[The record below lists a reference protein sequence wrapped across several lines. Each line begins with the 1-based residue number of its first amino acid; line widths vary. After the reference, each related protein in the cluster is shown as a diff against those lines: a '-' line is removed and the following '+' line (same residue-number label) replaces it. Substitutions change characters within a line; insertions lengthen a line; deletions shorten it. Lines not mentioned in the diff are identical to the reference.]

1 MNPLFHTFF
10 QQYRHLINHLN
21 DALKEHGLFSS
32 QWTILFVLK
41 ERGPMTLTAIWKY
54 LNVEAPTVTRTVSRL
69 ETLGYVKRE
78 EGTDRREKIVRLT
91 DEGLAL
97 MPEVEASVLAFE
109 AAMMANLT
117 KEEVAQLERLL
128 GKMKG

>member
-10 QQYRHLINHLN
+10 QQYRFLINHLN

-54 LNVEAPTVTRTVSRL
+54 LNVEAPTVTRTVARL
-69 ETLGYVKRE
+69 ETLGFVKRE
-78 EGTDRREKIVRLT
+78 EGTDRRERIVHLT
-91 DEGLAL
+91 DEGHAL

-117 KEEVAQLERLL
+117 KEEAAQLEYLL

>member
-10 QQYRHLINHLN
+10 QQYRFLINHLN
-21 DALKEHGLFSS
+21 EALKEHGLFSS
-32 QWTILFVLK
+32 QWTILYVLK
-41 ERGPMTLTAIWKY
+41 EQGPMTLTAIWKY
-54 LNVEAPTVTRTVSRL
+54 LDVEAPTVTRTVARL
-69 ETLGYVKRE
+69 ETLGFVKRE
-78 EGTDRREKIVRLT
+78 EGADRREKIVHLT

-117 KEEVAQLERLL
+117 EEEVIQLERLL
-128 GKMKG
+128 RKMKG

>member
-54 LNVEAPTVTRTVSRL
+54 LNVEAPTVTRTVARL

-117 KEEVAQLERLL
+117 KEEAAQLEHLL

>member
-10 QQYRHLINHLN
+10 QQYRFLINHLN

-54 LNVEAPTVTRTVSRL
+54 LDVEAPTVTRTVARL
-69 ETLGYVKRE
+69 ETLGLVKRE
-78 EGTDRREKIVRLT
+78 EGTDRREKIVHLT
-91 DEGLAL
+91 EEGLAL

-109 AAMMANLT
+109 EAMMANLT
-117 KEEVAQLERLL
+117 KEEAAQLEHLL

>member
-10 QQYRHLINHLN
+10 QQYRFLINHLN
-21 DALKEHGLFSS
+21 EALKEHGLFSS

-41 ERGPMTLTAIWKY
+41 EQGPMTLTAIWKY
-54 LNVEAPTVTRTVSRL
+54 LDVEAPTVTRTVARL
-69 ETLGYVKRE
+69 ETLGLVKRE
-78 EGTDRREKIVRLT
+78 EGADRREKIVHLT

-109 AAMMANLT
+109 TAMMANLT
-117 KEEVAQLERLL
+117 EEEVIQLERLL
-128 GKMKG
+128 RKMKG

>member
-78 EGTDRREKIVRLT
+78 EGADRREKIVRLT

>member
-10 QQYRHLINHLN
+10 QQYRFLINHLN

-54 LNVEAPTVTRTVSRL
+54 LDVEAPTVTRTVARL
-69 ETLGYVKRE
+69 EALGLVKRE
-78 EGTDRREKIVRLT
+78 EGTDRRERIVHLT

-117 KEEVAQLERLL
+117 EEEAAQLEHLL

>member
-32 QWTILFVLK
+32 QWTILFILK

>member
-10 QQYRHLINHLN
+10 QQYRFLINHLN

-32 QWTILFVLK
+32 QWTILYVLK
-41 ERGPMTLTAIWKY
+41 ERGPMTLTAIWRY
-54 LNVEAPTVTRTVSRL
+54 LDVEAPTVTRTVARL
-69 ETLGYVKRE
+69 ETLGLVKRE
-78 EGTDRREKIVRLT
+78 EGADRREKIVHLT

-117 KEEVAQLERLL
+117 EGEVIQLERLL
-128 GKMKG
+128 RKMKG

>member
-10 QQYRHLINHLN
+10 QQYRFLINHLN

-32 QWTILFVLK
+32 QWTILYVLK
-41 ERGPMTLTAIWKY
+41 EQGPMTLTAIWKY
-54 LNVEAPTVTRTVSRL
+54 LDVEAPTVTRTVARL
-69 ETLGYVKRE
+69 ETLGLVKRE
-78 EGTDRREKIVRLT
+78 EGADRREKIVHLT

-97 MPEVEASVLAFE
+97 MPEVEASVLTFE

-117 KEEVAQLERLL
+117 EEEVIHLERLL
-128 GKMKG
+128 RKMKG

>member
-91 DEGLAL
+91 DEGLAI

-117 KEEVAQLERLL
+117 KEEAAQLEHLL

>member
-117 KEEVAQLERLL
+117 KEEAAQLEHLL

>member
-78 EGTDRREKIVRLT
+78 EGADRREKIVRLT

-117 KEEVAQLERLL
+117 KEEAAQLEHLL

>member
-10 QQYRHLINHLN
+10 QQYRFLINHLN

-32 QWTILFVLK
+32 QWTILYVLK
-41 ERGPMTLTAIWKY
+41 EHGPMTLTAIWKY
-54 LNVEAPTVTRTVSRL
+54 LDVEAPTVTRTVARL
-69 ETLGYVKRE
+69 ETLGLVKRE
-78 EGTDRREKIVRLT
+78 EGADRREKIVHLT

-117 KEEVAQLERLL
+117 EEEVIQLERLL
-128 GKMKG
+128 RKMKG